1 MLQLYN
7 FSIRIYYALI
17 FFASVFGNSKAK
29 LWIDGRKYIF
39 AKLKSAINT
48 SEEIIWFHVA
58 SLGEFEQAL
67 PLIEEVKSQF
77 KNCKILLTFFSPSGF
92 EIKKNYRGADYI
104 FYLPLDTKSNARKF
118 VEIVNPKFVIFVKYE
133 FWYHYLNCL
142 KNRKIPTYVVSAI
155 FRKNQRFFK
164 WYAGFFKKTL
174 NSFNH
179 IFVQNE
185 ISKNLLSS
193 ININQVSIAG
203 DTRFDRVAKI
213 SEQSKKITLVEKF
226 KQNSQIIIGGSSW
239 QKEEEILINFINQ
252 AETESK
258 FIIAPH
264 EIKKENIDR
273 IFNSI
278 KPKTI
283 KFSEAGPETINQFEV
298 LIIDNIGML
307 SSLYKYCEI
316 AFIGGGFGV
325 GIHNILEAATFGL
338 PVIFGPNYSKFQEAN
353 ELIQLKGAFPISN
366 FEEFNGTVKNLI
378 ADKSMLEKTSRIS
391 SAYVESKIG
400 ATKIIIDFLLNE
412 N

>member
-1 MLQLYN
+1 M
-7 FSIRIYYALI
+7 
-17 FFASVFGNSKAK
+17 
-29 LWIDGRKYIF
+29 
-39 AKLKSAINT
+39 
-48 SEEIIWFHVA
+48 
-58 SLGEFEQAL
+58 
-67 PLIEEVKSQF
+67 
-77 KNCKILLTFFSPSGF
+77 
-92 EIKKNYRGADYI
+92 
-104 FYLPLDTKSNARKF
+104 
-118 VEIVNPKFVIFVKYE
+118 KYE

-316 AFIGGGFGV
+316 AFIGGVFGV
-325 GIHNILEAATFGL
+325 GINNIIESANFVL
-338 PVIFGPNYSKFQEAN
+338 PVILGPN
-353 ELIQLKGAFPISN
+353 
-366 FEEFNGTVKNLI
+366 
-378 ADKSMLEKTSRIS
+378 
-391 SAYVESKIG
+391 
-400 ATKIIIDFLLNE
+400 
-412 N
+412 